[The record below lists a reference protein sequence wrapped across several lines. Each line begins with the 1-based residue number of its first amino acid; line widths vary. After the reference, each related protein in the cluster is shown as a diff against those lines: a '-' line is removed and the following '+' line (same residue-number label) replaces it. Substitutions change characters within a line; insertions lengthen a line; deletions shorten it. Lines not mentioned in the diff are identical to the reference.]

1 MVAREKRDEVIEQL
15 REKYAAK
22 TAKLEDRI
30 QRAEL
35 TLDRE
40 QEQAKQQK
48 LQTAISF
55 GTTLL
60 GAFLGRKKISRS
72 TIGKATTAARG
83 ASRAMK
89 EAKDVKRAE
98 EKLEILQQQMSELQ
112 EELANEIE
120 QVKTNIDPQSEDLE
134 SYLLRPKKTDV
145 SVSLLALTWVPY
157 WQDDKG
163 GIQAAW

>member
-1 MVAREKRDEVIEQL
+1 MVAREKRDELVEQL
-15 REKYAAK
+15 LQKYASKIAS
-22 TAKLEDRI
+22 LEDRI
-30 QRAEL
+30 RRAEDAL
-35 TLDRE
+35 ERE

-60 GAFLGRKKISRS
+60 GAFMGRKAISRS

-89 EAKDVKRAE
+89 EAQDVKRAE
-98 EKLEILQQQMSELQ
+98 ENVQEYQQQLSELQ
-112 EELANEIE
+112 EQLATEIE
-120 QVKTNIDPQSEDLE
+120 QVKTSINPMTENLE
-134 SYLLRPKKTDV
+134 SYELRPKKTDI
-145 SVSLLALTWVPY
+145 SVSLVALTWVPF

-163 GIQAAW
+163 GIQPAW